1 MSYVLRK
8 TFGIQRYCY
17 VNSDKY
23 MHLSLSKAKVF
34 KNKNDIKKFRNKN
47 GWYGTYAIIEVTKK
61 QLFKAK
67 LKGE

>member
-47 GWYGTYAIIEVTKK
+47 T
-61 QLFKAK
+61 
-67 LKGE
+67 